1 MRKIILAILGTA
13 LISASAVQVA
23 AAAERHHARKP
34 VQTST
39 QVNQSFR
46 ESNDAIW
53 ARSQDQR
60 DWSPYENRA
69 GAGAVAH

>member
-1 MRKIILAILGTA
+1 MRKIILTVLGTA
-13 LISASAVQVA
+13 LISASAVQMA
-23 AAAERHHARKP
+23 AATERHHARKP
-34 VQTST
+34 VQAPA

-53 ARSQDQR
+53 TRPQAQR
-60 DWSPYENRA
+60 DWSPYDNRA

>member
-1 MRKIILAILGTA
+1 MTKTILTILGTA
-13 LISASAVQVA
+13 LIAASTVQMASAT
-23 AAAERHHARKP
+23 ERHHARKQVRAP
-34 VQTST
+34 A

-53 ARSQDQR
+53 TRPLAERSR
-60 DWSPYENRA
+60 NSYENRA

>member
-1 MRKIILAILGTA
+1 MQKIILTILGTA
-13 LISASAVQVA
+13 LISASAVQMA
-23 AAAERHHARKP
+23 AATERHHARKP
-34 VQTST
+34 MQTAA

-53 ARSQDQR
+53 ARPQTGR
-60 DWSPYENRA
+60 DWSSYENRA